1 MKEQMKF
8 VRKLPEPIEVQQEIP
23 LRAPY
28 RKLKAE
34 RDQAIEDIMTGKDD
48 RLLLIIGPCSADN
61 EPAVLDYC
69 TRLAKVADEVKDKLS
84 SCQESTRISR
94 EPSAKATKACSTSRI
109 PRAMRT

>member
-28 RKLKAE
+28 RKLKTE

-48 RLLLIIGPCSADN
+48 RLQIG
-61 EPAVLDYC
+61 
-69 TRLAKVADEVKDKLS
+69 
-84 SCQESTRISR
+84 
-94 EPSAKATKACSTSRI
+94 
-109 PRAMRT
+109 RAHV

>member
-48 RLLLIIGPCSADN
+48 FFSSSA
-61 EPAVLDYC
+61 PARQTMSLP
-69 TRLAKVADEVKDKLS
+69 S
-84 SCQESTRISR
+84 STTARALRKSL
-94 EPSAKATKACSTSRI
+94 TK
-109 PRAMRT
+109 

>member
-48 RLLLIIGPCSADN
+48 RLLLIIGPARQTMSL
-61 EPAVLDYC
+61 P
-69 TRLAKVADEVKDKLS
+69 S
-84 SCQESTRISR
+84 STTAHALRKSL
-94 EPSAKATKACSTSRI
+94 TK
-109 PRAMRT
+109 

>member
-34 RDQAIEDIMTGKDD
+34 RRGTKSSF
-48 RLLLIIGPCSADN
+48 PCLCLCDTNRSA
-61 EPAVLDYC
+61 
-69 TRLAKVADEVKDKLS
+69 RK
-84 SCQESTRISR
+84 
-94 EPSAKATKACSTSRI
+94 I
-109 PRAMRT
+109 PRLRFR